1 MKINMNEIFKKRI
14 NYNGG
19 IRLSAIAL
27 TIFFFLALYLGIQN
41 KKINNKLSNTYDKAF
56 YELVEYVDN
65 VEVLLA
71 KAQITSTP
79 QFSAKTLS
87 NIWRK
92 ADLAQSSLSQ
102 IPTNNE
108 VLNSAVKFFNQLSDY
123 ANSLSNQ
130 LIDGNELKEQD
141 YINLEKYYQTCQ
153 TLNNTIQGLAGDLG
167 SNSISWSEL
176 TKEENPAYLAQEVAN
191 ISKDSFSK
199 IEEDMQDY
207 EGLIYDGPFSEHM
220 TTSKPLGLGNNKI
233 SEEEAE
239 KIVYEYVDKKLISN
253 LTNKGIVNGNIKTY
267 SYEFTLK
274 NGNQGYINITQ
285 QGGKVLLLNLYRE
298 VQSENILIEQ
308 ASYLG
313 RQFLEKHG
321 FTNMKESYFTNENG
335 ILTINYAYNQN
346 GVICYPDLIKVKV
359 ALDNGEILG
368 LETQGYLN
376 SHHKREMPTAHISMQ
391 EAETRLNPN
400 LKIVS
405 RNVTVIPTDWKTE
418 LTVYE
423 FRGKMNDRDFLIYIN
438 IENGKEEKIFIVLD
452 TPGGTF
458 TE

>member
-1 MKINMNEIFKKRI
+1 MKELFNKRI

-19 IRLSAIAL
+19 IRLSVIVL
-27 TIFFFLALYLGIQN
+27 TIFFFLALYLGIKN
-41 KKINNKLSNTYDKAF
+41 KKINQTLSNTYDKAF

-79 QFSAKTLS
+79 EFSAKTLS

-108 VLNSAVKFFNQLSDY
+108 VLNNAVKFFNQLSDY

-130 LIDGNELKEQD
+130 LIDGNQLKEQD
-141 YINLEKYYQTCQ
+141 YKNLEKYYETCQ
-153 TLNNTIQGLAGDLG
+153 TLNVTIQGLASDLG
-167 SNSISWSEL
+167 SHSISWNEL
-176 TKEENPAYLAQEVAN
+176 TKEENKAFLAQEVAN

-220 TTSKPLGLGNNKI
+220 TSAKPLGLGDNNI
-233 SEEEAE
+233 SVEEA
-239 KIVYEYVDKKLISN
+239 KKVVYEYVNKKLINN
-253 LTNKGIVNGNIKTY
+253 LTYKGIVNGNIKSY
-267 SYEFTLK
+267 SFEFALK
-274 NGNQGYINITQ
+274 NGNHGYINITQ
-285 QGGKVLLLNLYRE
+285 QGGKVLLLDLYRE
-298 VQSENILIEQ
+298 VKTENILIEQ
-308 ASYLG
+308 ASSIG
-313 RQFLEKHG
+313 KAFLEKHG

-368 LETQGYLN
+368 IETQGHLN
-376 SHHKREMPTAHISMQ
+376 SHHEREIPVAHISMQ
-391 EAETRLNPN
+391 EAESRLNPN

-418 LTVYE
+418 LTAYE
-423 FRGKMNDRDFLIYIN
+423 FRGKMHDRDFLIYIN
-438 IENGKEEKIFIVLD
+438 IENGKEEKVFMVLD